1 MYNVLIIKFKSPY
14 IEVII
19 NTSNTLQNG
28 GLEPF
33 NFYPIE
39 EFFLNFSIVK
49 MYAVFFF
56 IIDFHFIFSRS

>member
-56 IIDFHFIFSRS
+56 YY